1 MEKMRVIAKLRELK
15 PDYEKEGFV
24 IKGIFGSVARGD
36 NDENSDIDVLYD
48 LTPEF
53 TRRHFGFYAVG
64 RIQGIKEE
72 LQQVFGCDVDLAT
85 IDSPSCVFQRTIE
98 QEGIYV

>member
-1 MEKMRVIAKLRELK
+1 MKKDEVLAKLREVK
-15 PDYEKEGFV
+15 PSYEKEGFI

-53 TRRHFGFYAVG
+53 TKRHFGFYAVG
-64 RIQGIKEE
+64 RIEGIKEE
-72 LQQVFGCDVDLAT
+72 LRQLFGCDIDLAT
-85 IDSPSCVFQRTIE
+85 ADNPSRVFQETIKE
-98 QEGIYV
+98 ESAYV